1 MSTHATALDPLVS
14 AVIADFQ
21 ALHGGPRLSETALN
35 GWFEKI
41 RVHPERARLAA
52 ELLVVAGRFFRAG
65 AREAVA
71 QTVTLAVAAA
81 HPDLARRALEDA
93 GAAAEEVERTV
104 GAAEV
109 RSRRL
114 SDGLSRPSG
123 GGVGLR
129 RRPTGK

>member
-1 MSTHATALDPLVS
+1 MRAGATALDPLVA
-14 AVIADFQ
+14 AVVADFE
-21 ALHGGPRLSETALN
+21 ALDGGPRLSEAALN
-35 GWFEKI
+35 RWFEKI
-41 RVHPERARLAA
+41 RTHPERPRLAA

-93 GAAAEEVERTV
+93 GANAEEVERTV
-104 GAAEV
+104 GEAEAH
-109 RSRRL
+109 SRRL
-114 SDGLSRPSG
+114 SDGLSKPTR

-129 RRPTGK
+129 WRPTGK